1 MTDELIDIYDENNR
15 PLGIAKRK
23 SEAHRDGSWHNG
35 SHVWIYNSKGEAL
48 LQLRSKGKTVHPGTW
63 DTSSSG
69 HFVRGENAIRAA
81 IREVKEELGLVLS
94 ESDLG
99 APLVLKSPKSH
110 DGIVDNEFCNVFFIE
125 RDISIDD
132 MSLDTEEVETVR
144 FVPIDD
150 LEREFAES
158 PERFCAS
165 DSEYWLTSIV
175 ELKKRV
181 HLGSKL

>member
-1 MTDELIDIYDENNR
+1 MADELIDIYDENNR
-15 PLGIAKRK
+15 PLGITKRK

-35 SHVWIYNSKGEAL
+35 SHVWIYDSKGEVL

-69 HFVRGENAIRAA
+69 HFALGENAVGAA
-81 IREVKEELGLVLS
+81 IREMKEELGLILS
-94 ESDLG
+94 EKDFD

-110 DGIVDNEFCNVFFIE
+110 DGIIDNEFCNVFFL
-125 RDISIDD
+125 DLDVSIND
-132 MSLDTEEVETVR
+132 MSLDTVEVETVR

-158 PERFCAS
+158 PERFCSS
-165 DSEYWLTSIV
+165 DREYWLTSIA
-175 ELKKRV
+175 ELKKRII
-181 HLGSKL
+181 HRS